1 MNGDRWAGG
10 VLVLLAVAVAAEAST
25 FDVAFLT
32 DPVGPKALPW
42 LAAALLLTTGGR
54 IALRP
59 GPAGDWPERGPAL
72 RMVGAVAALLA
83 YAALLAPLGFFT
95 ATTGAMTVL
104 SLLFGAPPRKAL
116 GAAAGLAALM
126 WVGFVYVL
134 GLPLPLGALWTR

>member
-42 LAAALLLTTGGR
+42 LAASLLLVTGGR

-59 GPAGDWPERGPAL
+59 GPAADWPARGPIL
-72 RMVGAVAALLA
+72 RMVGAVATLLA
-83 YAALLAPLGFFT
+83 YALLLATLGFFG
-95 ATTGAMTVL
+95 ATTGALTAL
-104 SLLFGAPPRKAL
+104 SLLFGASFRKAL
-116 GAAAGLAALM
+116 GAAAGLAALL

-134 GLPLPLGALWTR
+134 GLPLPLGTLWIR